1 MESRDLMSTL
11 HGCGLAD
18 GGVRYHMSGI
28 VEANFS
34 FLADQLAC
42 GFSRVLC
49 LHAGTRIVPTY
60 TCFLLSLYCI
70 VRNELTADHIVRQLP
85 KGARVIYGRRRGRY
99 LGINAD
105 GNAVIEQ
112 ACGLMNYIPPA
123 VFHSIKPYL
132 GRGTTLD
139 GRGIR
144 TNPSA
149 VRRMIASLLD
159 VSDSDV
165 PPEVRGS
172 VVVVADRETADK
184 ICATEVIAPSGDA
197 MRFSN
202 IIPCAYCTPSD
213 AQNYAGNASNS
224 EPVLRFTNSVSI
236 ANEMVI
242 DDEDGEIR
250 GVVVCSRH
258 AIESGMSDLEP
269 MVSRSSP
276 EHLWILDEL
285 HGYGWTDY
293 LRERFPDMSVFAW
306 SPKALQQHHSQ
317 PAGKCEGSE
326 DDENRRLATRIG
338 IILNSIIGEAC
349 VDAPITREEYLCTLR
364 CLWQLRHSDY
374 GSDSKDLFVSVGYS
388 LLRSLS
394 SCVFPMG
401 VLEREI
407 QRGNIRAAS
416 PRAQLGTLESVCE
429 SSLGVLGEL
438 MRQVCDRLAG
448 FYASLGASNPKC
460 DQLAKELAYISDSE
474 RAVVVLRKQHYA
486 AVLRAALLDQG
497 KPIGANIEFVT
508 GDRFDRDKDYD
519 ILISTGP
526 FKGRRFNPASCICA
540 SKVKAILYG
549 FEKDEFLRMRQE
561 VRTQL
566 GCYDSRNL
574 ALTNPV
580 AGEML
585 VPENPPPADLHAELD
600 AFVRDAQ
607 MRIAVESAAG
617 ADPNQST
624 ARVYRVATFES
635 GEIAFFTKNYTAY
648 VFDPL
653 LESVVEA
660 EIGDLASGDTLVF
673 TNLGGEV
680 RDIVDAVLEQYV
692 RSNHDDT
699 DLNQAYHRSKLWK
712 EILRTHID
720 RSQRSFRDVAVQM
733 RKMGCARHEVT
744 IRAWLDDDSRIVGPR
759 DLDSFK
765 VIACITQDERML
777 ERPDA
782 FFEAC
787 NCIRSMRT
795 RILKHIGA
803 SIVRSLG
810 NRDAFVDPMLESAV
824 GDVSRL
830 ACILQVAGLSE
841 PENLSVPA
849 HLANRPLA

>member
-1 MESRDLMSTL
+1 TL

-28 VEANFS
+28 VEANVS

-60 TCFLLSLYCI
+60 ACFLLSLYCI
-70 VRNELTADHIVRQLP
+70 VRNELTADHIVRQLS
-85 KGARVIYGRRRGRY
+85 KGARVIYRRKRGRY
-99 LGINAD
+99 LGINDD
-105 GNAVIEQ
+105 GNAMIEQ
-112 ACGLMNYIPPA
+112 ARGVMNYVPPP
-123 VFHSIKPYL
+123 VFYLIKPYA
-132 GRGTTLD
+132 GTATTLD

-149 VRRMIASLLD
+149 VRRMIASL
-159 VSDSDV
+159 VSVSETDV
-165 PPEVRGS
+165 PPEIRGS
-172 VVVVADRETADK
+172 IVVVVDRETADK

-213 AQNYAGNASNS
+213 VQNYAGNASNS
-224 EPVLRFTNSVSI
+224 EPVLKFTNSVSI

-242 DDEDGEIR
+242 DDEDGQIR
-250 GVVVCSRH
+250 GVVLCSRH
-258 AIESGMSDLEP
+258 AVESGMSDLEP
-269 MVSRSSP
+269 MVSRSLP
-276 EHLWILDEL
+276 EHLWILGEL
-285 HGYGWTDY
+285 HGYDWTDS
-293 LRERFPDMSVFAW
+293 LRERFPDMSVFVW
-306 SPKALQQHHSQ
+306 SPKALQQQHSQ
-317 PAGKCEGSE
+317 PAANCEGSE

-338 IILNSIIGEAC
+338 IILNSIIDEVL
-349 VDAPITREEYLCTLR
+349 VDAPIAREDYLCTLR
-364 CLWQLRHSDY
+364 CLWQLRQSDY
-374 GSDSKDLFVSVGYS
+374 GSDGRDLFVGVGYS

-401 VLEREI
+401 ILEREI
-407 QRGNIRAAS
+407 QRGNVRVAS
-416 PRAQLGTLESVCE
+416 PQARLATLESVCE
-429 SSLGVLGEL
+429 SSSGVLGEL
-438 MRQVCDRLAG
+438 MRHVYDRLAG
-448 FYASLGASNPKC
+448 FYTSLGAGNPKC
-460 DQLAKELAYISDSE
+460 DQLAKELASISDSQ
-474 RAVVVLRKQHYA
+474 RAVVVLRKQYYA

-497 KPIGANIEFVT
+497 NPIGANIEFVT

-519 ILISTGP
+519 IVISTGP
-526 FKGRRFNPASCICA
+526 FRGRRFNPASCICA

-549 FEKDEFLRMRQE
+549 FEKEEFLQLRQE

-566 GCYDSRNL
+566 RCYDSRNL
-574 ALTNPV
+574 ALTKPV
-580 AGEML
+580 AGETL
-585 VPENPPPADLHAELD
+585 VPEDPPSADLHAELES
-600 AFVRDAQ
+600 FVRDAQ

-624 ARVYRVATFES
+624 VRVYRVATFES
-635 GEIAFFTKNYTAY
+635 GEVAFFTKNYTAY
-648 VFDPL
+648 VFDSL
-653 LESVVEA
+653 LESVAEA
-660 EIGDLASGDTLVF
+660 EVSDLTSGDTLVF

-692 RSNHDDT
+692 RSNRDDA
-699 DLNQAYHRSKLWK
+699 DLNQAYHGSKLWK

-720 RSQRSFRDVAVQM
+720 RSQGSFRDVAVQM

-765 VIACITQDERML
+765 VIACITNDERML

-787 NCIRSMRT
+787 NCIRSIRT

-830 ACILQVAGLSE
+830 ACILQIADLSE
-841 PENLSVPA
+841 PENLSVPP
-849 HLANRPLA
+849 HFANRPLAQP